1 MLRFLG
7 GVIAGILIAEKYD
20 VPRVDIVT
28 KKLIKELDDWT
39 KKDDSKKDK
48 S

>member
-1 MLRFLG
+1 MFRFLG
-7 GVIAGILIAEKYD
+7 GVLVGIIIAEKYD
-20 VPRVDIVT
+20 VPKVEIIT
-28 KKLIKELDDWT
+28 KKLLKELDDWS